1 MKALVKQLQKQ
12 QNANGGAQYYSSD
25 NTCYSNSDSSSCN
38 DYNNKKSECSSQNDC
53 KWQPTTSYWSRGKVP
68 GSVWFVWILMNIF
81 FILFILTVIGY
92 GTLIKSSSIINL
104 GITFFILDVISRY
117 IGFMMDLYGYKFLLP
132 IVFITG
138 GILLIGGGWL
148 IARWRK
154 KLLGEIK

>member
-1 MKALVKQLQKQ
+1 
-12 QNANGGAQYYSSD
+12 
-25 NTCYSNSDSSSCN
+25 
-38 DYNNKKSECSSQNDC
+38 
-53 KWQPTTSYWSRGKVP
+53 
-68 GSVWFVWILMNIF
+68 MNIF